1 MKRAPTS
8 LFLALVLG
16 AASQQAAHAQS
27 WADRLLNL
35 GSAAKA
41 AGNLRVPGLGQSGK
55 STSNSPDDPVFG
67 QAKVAAR
74 AHPQYPGAE
83 WPDRMVEGHI
93 ARDRYGC
100 PAFFANG
107 KSMFV
112 YSFDKFEEKVDGAWV
127 TLDMQKLAKEVPQ
140 HCTGGG

>member
-1 MKRAPTS
+1 MKPHAS
-8 LFLALVLG
+8 LFLALILG
-16 AASQQAAHAQS
+16 AASQQAAQAQS
-27 WADRLLNL
+27 WSERLLNL

-55 STSNSPDDPVFG
+55 STSTSPDDPVFG

-74 AHPQYPGAE
+74 AHPKYPGDE
-83 WPDRMVEGHI
+83 WPDRMIEGHI

-107 KSMFV
+107 HSMFV
-112 YSFDKFEEKVDGAWV
+112 YSFDKFEQKVDGAW
-127 TLDMQKLAKEVPQ
+127 TELDMLKLAKEVPQ